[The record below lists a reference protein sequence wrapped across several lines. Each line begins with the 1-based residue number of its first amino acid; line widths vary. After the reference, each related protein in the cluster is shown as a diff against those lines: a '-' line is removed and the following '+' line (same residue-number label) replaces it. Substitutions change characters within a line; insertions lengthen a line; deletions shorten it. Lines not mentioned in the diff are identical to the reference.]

1 MPNTIADNLQALNT
15 ARLNIADAI
24 TNKGGTVNT
33 DKRFSLFPNDI
44 NTIPTANL
52 TTLNVTENG
61 TYYESTPEEITSTSF
76 PITLSNSL
84 GTNLIDYLISGNMSQ
99 TGTPTPTT
107 PIQPQETGDRTG
119 NLCLVSQNN
128 TIVFSNFTNYII
140 SNNSITSTGQALLG
154 FKCKVEPNTSYTIS
168 IKKNTYADLRIRE
181 YNSEPVEWETNFI
194 TQSLNTNRTIA
205 TFKTSQDTTWIL
217 VVFWFSVTGHTVY
230 DVMLNLGST
239 ALPYEPYGIKIPI
252 SSGGKNLF
260 DMSFYEGKSGI
271 TVSGNK
277 AIGTCDS
284 FFNVKLSIP
293 PELYGQELTWSAFIK
308 RPDNLNTARLQ
319 TVDKGSYKY
328 GNNITGEGRSTVS
341 FTATST
347 IILYVNYDNTGSDTI
362 ELSDIM
368 LNLGSEALPY
378 SPYNR
383 TTTPIYLGEVPT
395 TRRIRKYEFT
405 GKENISDIGDYY
417 NTNVSVLSIAW
428 SATISTTDGFQINN
442 GGNRIWAIKSYFS
455 SYATVT
461 DFKTYLQQQYAAGTP
476 VTVWYVLATPTTG
489 IVNEPLRKIGD
500 HTDTLSM
507 EQAGV
512 QIPTNRGNTVIDA
525 ETTLKPSQMYI
536 KYEQPGEYAGYN
548 IVNVNVP
555 IPTKYV
561 TEITITENIIEDNM
575 FKNYTALENAIL
587 PNNLTTIGIG
597 SFENCTSLTLTTL
610 PDTVTTI
617 NNNAFNNCT
626 SLSLT
631 TLPTSLITIGNNAF
645 SGTAMTGE
653 IHIPNTVT
661 TIGDN
666 IFGNTGI
673 TDIIFDGT
681 PTTINSNAFSNI
693 NSLETIY
700 VPWAEGTVT
709 GAPWGAGSNVTIL
722 YVNTNWHDIREVVR
736 KGKAQQFY
744 PLGTVLYDDF
754 DSTNTNRTAYEVV
767 AYNHFN
773 DSSLSAQGYV
783 DSMTLCE
790 KYVRYGVAV
799 DDPEALMTVTTEL
812 PAGTYKF
819 TIPNYDATYGGNKTY
834 YFVLNNSV
842 PVGGQLVLNW
852 PYQAVPRTITTYAS
866 STATTS
872 IESYGTAASPLPEWV
887 EGTSPEAI
895 DLGTVTMS
903 ATATTNTYGIF
914 NHIHRARYGSNNYAQ
929 SGIRQYMNA
938 TTTNWWTPQTIF
950 DRRHGLN
957 SSTGILGTLNTD
969 FVNVLATPSITNIAN
984 NTFEYQSLNG
994 DTFTLNT
1001 EYSINTDKLFLLS
1014 HSEVNLSA
1022 TPTLG
1027 TVLDYYIDADNN
1039 KRIKY
1044 DRTNNST
1051 ARYWWFRTPIPANAN
1066 YVRACSTL
1074 GALSNANA
1082 SSNGGCVPACIIQ

>member
-1 MPNTIADNLQALNT
+1 MPNTIADNLQALDT

-61 TYYESTPEEITSTSF
+61 TYYESTPTEITSTSF
-76 PITLSNSL
+76 PITLNDSL
-84 GTNLIDYLISGNMSQ
+84 GTYLLDYLISGNMSQ
-99 TGTPTPTT
+99 TGTPTPDNPIT
-107 PIQPQETGDRTG
+107 PQGTGERTG
-119 NLCLVSQNN
+119 NLFDKTTITTGKWKSTSGDTTVAVGSYSDYIAVSSDTDYYVTAIVSRSSFYSGVCYDSAKTPISNIELPQNTTSGVIHTPAN
-128 TIVFSNFTNYII
+128 CAYII
-140 SNNSITSTGQALLG
+140 LNFSTN
-154 FKCKVEPNTSYTIS
+154 K
-168 IKKNTYADLRIRE
+168 
-181 YNSEPVEWETNFI
+181 TNE
-194 TQSLNTNRTIA
+194 
-205 TFKTSQDTTWIL
+205 
-217 VVFWFSVTGHTVY
+217 
-230 DVMLNLGST
+230 VMLNLGST
-239 ALPYEPYGIKIPI
+239 ALPYEPYGYKIPI
-252 SSGGKNLF
+252 LSGGENLINIYAN
-260 DMSFYEGKSGI
+260 DESNGYTNNALLRASGYI
-271 TVSGNK
+271 YTPS
-277 AIGTCDS
+277 
-284 FFNVKLSIP
+284 
-293 PELYGQELTWSAFIK
+293 YAFISEYQ
-308 RPDNLNTARLQ
+308 PIDESVTYTLNTGGKTGEAQSICFYTIDKQFISGMAYANRTIITFTTPQGARYFRC
-319 TVDKGSYKY
+319 TVMRTQADTESYKY
-328 GNNITGEGRSTVS
+328 T
-341 FTATST
+341 
-347 IILYVNYDNTGSDTI
+347 
-362 ELSDIM
+362 M
-368 LNLGSEALPY
+368 LNRGSTALPY
-378 SPYNR
+378 EPYVQPTLSN
-383 TTTPIYLGEVPT
+383 IYLGEVQT
-395 TRRIRKYEFT
+395 TRKIKKLVLT
-405 GKENISDIGDYY
+405 GEEEWTLQSINSYGIANLWTRLPVNFSNQQLGL
-417 NTNVSVLSIAW
+417 SSHLSIQTTMIADTQTEGFFLTSSDVIYIRI
-428 SATISTTDGFQINN
+428 SATRASTVADF
-442 GGNRIWAIKSYFS
+442 KSYL
-455 SYATVT
+455 AA
-461 DFKTYLQQQYAAGTP
+461 QYAAGTP
-476 VTVWYVLATPTTG
+476 VTIWYVLATPETG

-500 HTDTLSM
+500 YADTVSY

-512 QIPTNRGNTVIDA
+512 QIPANKGNTVIDVLT
-525 ETTLKPSQMYI
+525 ELKPSEMYI
-536 KYEQPGEYAGYN
+536 KYDQPSEYAGYN
-548 IVNVNVP
+548 IVNVNVS

-561 TEITITENIIEDNM
+561 TEITITENIIEDNI
-575 FKNYTALENAIL
+575 FKNYTALETAIL
-587 PNNLTTIGIG
+587 PNTLTTIGIG

-617 NNNAFNNCT
+617 NNNAFNNCA

-645 SGTAMTGE
+645 SGTAMAGE

-666 IFGNTGI
+666 IFSNTGI

-681 PTTINSNAFSNI
+681 PTTISSNAFSNI
-693 NSLETIY
+693 SSLETIY

-799 DDPEALMTVTTEL
+799 DATEALMAVTTEL

-819 TIPNYDATYGGNKTY
+819 TIPDYDTAHGGNKTY

-866 STATTS
+866 ATATTS
-872 IESYGTAASPLPEWV
+872 IESYGTSASPLPEWV

-938 TTTNWWTPQTIF
+938 TTTNWWAPQTIF
-950 DRRHGLN
+950 DRRHDLN

-1001 EYSINTDKLFLLS
+1001 EYTINTDKLFLLS

-1022 TPTLG
+1022 SLSLCG
-1027 TVLDYYIDADNN
+1027 VLPID
-1039 KRIKY
+1039 
-1044 DRTNNST
+1044 
-1051 ARYWWFRTPIPANAN
+1051 
-1066 YVRACSTL
+1066 
-1074 GALSNANA
+1074 
-1082 SSNGGCVPACIIQ
+1082 

>member
-1 MPNTIADNLQALNT
+1 MPNTIADNLQALDT

-24 TNKGGTVNT
+24 INKGGTVNT
-33 DKRFSLFPNDI
+33 DKRFSLFPDDI

-61 TYYESTPEEITSTSF
+61 TYYESTPTEITSTSF
-76 PITLSNSL
+76 PITLNNSL
-84 GTNLIDYLISGNMSQ
+84 GTPLPDYLISGNMEQ
-99 TGTPTPTT
+99 LGTPTPTT
-107 PIQPQETGDRTG
+107 PIQPQETGERTG
-119 NLCLVSQNN
+119 NLFDENYSNIKVDTPTYRSIYVGDGTFTLSTTTARHRNTANVFFLAGNVESGASTQNN
-128 TIVFSNFTNYII
+128 GIWNGNPRTVSAVDGYI
-140 SNNSITSTGQALLG
+140 
-154 FKCKVEPNTSYTIS
+154 
-168 IKKNTYADLRIRE
+168 
-181 YNSEPVEWETNFI
+181 
-194 TQSLNTNRTIA
+194 TIA
-205 TFKTSQDTTWIL
+205 YRYYMGNEESDPR
-217 VVFWFSVTGHTVY
+217 SN
-230 DVMLNLGST
+230 DVMLNSGST
-239 ALPYEPYGIKIPI
+239 PLPYEPYGYKIPI
-252 SSGGKNLF
+252 SSA
-260 DMSFYEGKSGI
+260 S
-271 TVSGNK
+271 
-277 AIGTCDS
+277 
-284 FFNVKLSIP
+284 
-293 PELYGQELTWSAFIK
+293 
-308 RPDNLNTARLQ
+308 
-319 TVDKGSYKY
+319 
-328 GNNITGEGRSTVS
+328 
-341 FTATST
+341 
-347 IILYVNYDNTGSDTI
+347 
-362 ELSDIM
+362 
-368 LNLGSEALPY
+368 
-378 SPYNR
+378 
-383 TTTPIYLGEVPT
+383 TTTPIYLGEVQT
-395 TRRIRKYEFT
+395 TRKVKKMVFDGTETGWRKGSTFFFNQELIPDYLRARDIITCMCSHYQAYQQVSSEANVPEGYCSLYYAPEVQRFYIKDSNFATLEDFT
-405 GKENISDIGDYY
+405 
-417 NTNVSVLSIAW
+417 A
-428 SATISTTDGFQINN
+428 
-442 GGNRIWAIKSYFS
+442 
-455 SYATVT
+455 
-461 DFKTYLQQQYAAGTP
+461 YLAAQYANGTP
-476 VTVWYVLATPTTG
+476 VTIWYVLATPETAV
-489 IVNEPLRKIGD
+489 VNEPIRKIGD
-500 HTDTLSM
+500 YADTVSY

-512 QIPTNRGNTVIDA
+512 QIPTLHGNTVIDVLTA
-525 ETTLKPSQMYI
+525 LKPSEMYI
-536 KYEQPGEYAGYN
+536 KYDQLSEYAGYN

-575 FKNYTALENAIL
+575 FKNYTALETAIL
-587 PNNLTTIGIG
+587 PNTLTTIGIG

-617 NNNAFNNCT
+617 NDNAFNNCT

-645 SGTAMTGE
+645 SGTAMAGE

-666 IFGNTGI
+666 IFSNTGI

-681 PTTINSNAFSNI
+681 PTIISSNAFSNI
-693 NSLETIY
+693 SSLETIY

-744 PLGTVLYDDF
+744 PLGTILYDDF

-799 DDPEALMTVTTEL
+799 DATEALMAVTTEL

-866 STATTS
+866 ATATTS
-872 IESYGTAASPLPEWV
+872 IEFYGTAASPLPEWV

-895 DLGTVTMS
+895 DLGTVTLS

-914 NHIHRARYGSNNYAQ
+914 NHIYRARYGSNNYAQ

-950 DRRHGLN
+950 DRRHSLN

-1001 EYSINTDKLFLLS
+1001 EYTIDTDKLFLLS

-1022 TPTLG
+1022 SPTLG
-1027 TVLDYYIDADNN
+1027 TVLDYYVDADNT

-1051 ARYWWFRTPIPANAN
+1051 ARYWWFRTPHPTNAN
-1066 YVRACSTL
+1066 VVRHCGAS
-1074 GALSNANA
+1074 GALGSNDAL
-1082 SSNGGCVPACIIQ
+1082 NGNGCVPACIIQ

>member
-33 DKRFSLFPNDI
+33 DKRFSLFPDDI

-61 TYYESTPEEITSTSF
+61 TYYESTPTEITSTSF
-76 PITLSNSL
+76 PITLNNSL
-84 GTNLIDYLISGNMSQ
+84 GTPLPDYLISGNMEQ
-99 TGTPTPTT
+99 LGTPTPTT
-107 PIQPQETGDRTG
+107 PIQPSECGDMSS
-119 NLCLVSQNN
+119 NLWSYHPDTTSGGVRLLWDGEKINYSNTCTDAANSVMTIDLKKGTYTLKVNANRIPVKNDGSCIDIYHPSSGLLKRITNKDAVNGKVTFTLDDDLSNVS
-128 TIVFSNFTNYII
+128 
-140 SNNSITSTGQALLG
+140 
-154 FKCKVEPNTSYTIS
+154 
-168 IKKNTYADLRIRE
+168 LRIRL
-181 YNSEPVEWETNFI
+181 NSGTNYDGFEIRPMLNIGET
-194 TQSLNTNRTIA
+194 SL
-205 TFKTSQDTTWIL
+205 S
-217 VVFWFSVTGHTVY
+217 Y
-230 DVMLNLGST
+230 DV
-239 ALPYEPYGIKIPI
+239 YGQHKIPI
-252 SSGGKNLF
+252 SSAN
-260 DMSFYEGKSGI
+260 
-271 TVSGNK
+271 
-277 AIGTCDS
+277 
-284 FFNVKLSIP
+284 
-293 PELYGQELTWSAFIK
+293 
-308 RPDNLNTARLQ
+308 
-319 TVDKGSYKY
+319 
-328 GNNITGEGRSTVS
+328 
-341 FTATST
+341 
-347 IILYVNYDNTGSDTI
+347 
-362 ELSDIM
+362 
-368 LNLGSEALPY
+368 
-378 SPYNR
+378 
-383 TTTPIYLGEVPT
+383 TTTNIYLGEVET
-395 TRRIRKYEFT
+395 TRRIKKLVLT
-405 GKENISDIGDYY
+405 GEEAFNKNDQQSNRYLYYAIRSAIFPSSILRTPVLCNELPTKDEAPQTVIG
-417 NTNVSVLSIAW
+417 
-428 SATISTTDGFQINN
+428 ISTNN
-442 GGNRIWAIKSYFS
+442 QFSVIYFNFGADVMNTQPSGN
-455 SYATVT
+455 TVEGL
-461 DFKTYLQQQYAAGTP
+461 KEYLAQQYAAGTP
-476 VTVWYVLATPTTG
+476 VTIWYVLTTPETAV
-489 IVNEPLRKIGD
+489 VNEPLRKIGD
-500 HTDTLSM
+500 YADTVSY

-512 QIPTNRGNTVIDA
+512 QIPTLNGNTVIDVLT
-525 ETTLKPSQMYI
+525 ELKPSKMYI
-536 KYEQPGEYAGYN
+536 KYDQPSEYAGYN

-575 FKNYTALENAIL
+575 FKNYTALETAIL
-587 PNNLTTIGIG
+587 PNTLTTIGIG

-617 NNNAFNNCT
+617 NDNAFNNCA
-626 SLSLT
+626 SLALT
-631 TLPTSLITIGNNAF
+631 ALPTSLITIGNNAF
-645 SGTAMTGE
+645 SGTAMAGE

-666 IFGNTGI
+666 IFSNTGI

-681 PTTINSNAFSNI
+681 PTTISSNAFSNI

-790 KYVRYGVAV
+790 KYIRYSVAV
-799 DDPEALMTVTTEL
+799 DATEALMAVTTEL

-866 STATTS
+866 ATATTS

-895 DLGTVTMS
+895 DLGTVTLS

-950 DRRHGLN
+950 DRRHSLN

-994 DTFTLNT
+994 DTFTLDT
-1001 EYSINTDKLFLLS
+1001 EYTIDTDKLFLLS

-1022 TPTLG
+1022 SPTLG
-1027 TVLDYYIDADNN
+1027 TVLDYYIDADNT

-1051 ARYWWFRTPIPANAN
+1051 ARYWWFRTPYPTNAGS
-1066 YVRACSTL
+1066 VRGCNAS
-1074 GALSNANA
+1074 GALSSDIACY
-1082 SSNGGCVPACIIQ
+1082 GHGCVPACIIQ

>member
-1 MPNTIADNLQALNT
+1 MTVQIAQSHAESVPS
-15 ARLNIADAI
+15 
-24 TNKGGTVNT
+24 NK
-33 DKRFSLFPNDI
+33 S
-44 NTIPTANL
+44 
-52 TTLNVTENG
+52 TT
-61 TYYESTPEEITSTSF
+61 F
-76 PITLSNSL
+76 
-84 GTNLIDYLISGNMSQ
+84 
-99 TGTPTPTT
+99 TT
-107 PIQPQETGDRTG
+107 
-119 NLCLVSQNN
+119 SQNAKY
-128 TIVFSNFTNYII
+128 ILFQSNANAY
-140 SNNSITSTGQALLG
+140 SSILSCIML
-154 FKCKVEPNTSYTIS
+154 VE
-168 IKKNTYADLRIRE
+168 
-181 YNSEPVEWETNFI
+181 
-194 TQSLNTNRTIA
+194 
-205 TFKTSQDTTWIL
+205 
-217 VVFWFSVTGHTVY
+217 
-230 DVMLNLGST
+230 GST
-239 ALPYEPYGIKIPI
+239 ALPYEPYGYKIPI
-252 SSGGKNLF
+252 
-260 DMSFYEGKSGI
+260 
-271 TVSGNK
+271 
-277 AIGTCDS
+277 
-284 FFNVKLSIP
+284 LSN
-293 PELYGQELTWSAFIK
+293 S
-308 RPDNLNTARLQ
+308 
-319 TVDKGSYKY
+319 
-328 GNNITGEGRSTVS
+328 
-341 FTATST
+341 
-347 IILYVNYDNTGSDTI
+347 
-362 ELSDIM
+362 
-368 LNLGSEALPY
+368 
-378 SPYNR
+378 
-383 TTTPIYLGEVPT
+383 TTTPVYLGEVQT
-395 TRRIRKYEFT
+395 TRAVKKLVLTGEETVYKYAYV
-405 GKENISDIGDYY
+405 GKNGFSVINVLNANYNRTYGICNHYPVKTVAEKDALWIGVNDKTLYFVGIGD
-417 NTNVSVLSIAW
+417 TLDI
-428 SATISTTDGFQINN
+428 TE
-442 GGNRIWAIKSYFS
+442 S
-455 SYATVT
+455 S
-461 DFKTYLQQQYAAGTP
+461 DFKSYLQQQYAAGTP
-476 VTVWYVLATPTTG
+476 VTVWYVLATPETG

-500 HTDTLSM
+500 YADTLSY

-512 QIPTNRGNTVIDA
+512 QIPTNRGNTVIDV
-525 ETTLKPSQMYI
+525 ETTLKPSEMYI
-536 KYEQPGEYAGYN
+536 KYDQPSEYAGYN

-575 FKNYTALENAIL
+575 FKNYTALETAIL
-587 PNNLTTIGIG
+587 PNTLTTIGIG

-617 NNNAFNNCT
+617 NDNAFNNCA

-645 SGTAMTGE
+645 SGTAMAGE

-666 IFGNTGI
+666 IFSNTGI

-681 PTTINSNAFSNI
+681 PITISSNAFSNI

-799 DDPEALMTVTTEL
+799 DATEALMAVTTEL

-819 TIPNYDATYGGNKTY
+819 TIPNYDTAYGGNKTY

-866 STATTS
+866 ATATTS
-872 IESYGTAASPLPEWV
+872 IESYGTSASPLPEWV

-914 NHIHRARYGSNNYAQ
+914 NHIHRARYGSSNYAQ

-1001 EYSINTDKLFLLS
+1001 EYTINTDKLFLLS

-1022 TPTLG
+1022 SPTLG
-1027 TVLDYYIDADNN
+1027 TVLDYYIDADNT

-1051 ARYWWFRTPIPANAN
+1051 ARYWWFRTPYPTYAHN
-1066 YVRACSTL
+1066 VRTCYSS
-1074 GALSNANA
+1074 GALDYWYAN
-1082 SSNGGCVPACIIQ
+1082 SGYGCVPACIIQ

>member
-44 NTIPTANL
+44 NTIPTADL

-84 GTNLIDYLISGNMSQ
+84 GMPLLDYLISGNMSQ
-99 TGTPTPTT
+99 SGTPTPQN
-107 PIQPQETGDRTG
+107 PIQPSECGERTAQ
-119 NLCLVSQNN
+119 LISE
-128 TIVFSNFTNYII
+128 IV
-140 SNNSITSTGQALLG
+140 Q
-154 FKCKVEPNTSYTIS
+154 
-168 IKKNTYADLRIRE
+168 
-181 YNSEPVEWETNFI
+181 
-194 TQSLNTNRTIA
+194 
-205 TFKTSQDTTWIL
+205 
-217 VVFWFSVTGHTVY
+217 
-230 DVMLNLGST
+230 
-239 ALPYEPYGIKIPI
+239 
-252 SSGGKNLF
+252 GG
-260 DMSFYEGKSGI
+260 
-271 TVSGNK
+271 
-277 AIGTCDS
+277 
-284 FFNVKLSIP
+284 
-293 PELYGQELTWSAFIK
+293 
-308 RPDNLNTARLQ
+308 
-319 TVDKGSYKY
+319 
-328 GNNITGEGRSTVS
+328 
-341 FTATST
+341 
-347 IILYVNYDNTGSDTI
+347 
-362 ELSDIM
+362 
-368 LNLGSEALPY
+368 
-378 SPYNR
+378 
-383 TTTPIYLGEVPT
+383 
-395 TRRIRKYEFT
+395 
-405 GKENISDIGDYY
+405 
-417 NTNVSVLSIAW
+417 
-428 SATISTTDGFQINN
+428 ISTTDGSLSQSSNRVRTKYIPVESGKTYAVSSGNRYLATGCYYNN
-442 GGNRIWAIKSYFS
+442 GVFS
-455 SYATVT
+455 SKINEVVAGTTSATFTVPENVNQIAIGFRTANGTTNITPSDLQNYMLNAGSTPLPYEKFGYKIPILSANTTTPVYLGEVQSERKIKKLVLDGTENWVSKENPVT
-461 DFKTYLQQQYAAGTP
+461 FRYENSPILHTLNSVCYCSHFKNLPWNQVSTTNNSFAVWFTSAQNTINIRCEDYSTVEDFKAFLAAQYAAGTP
-476 VTVWYVLATPTTG
+476 VTIWYVLAEPTTG
-489 IVNEPLRKIGD
+489 ILNEPIRKIGD
-500 HTDTLSM
+500 YADTLSY

-512 QIPTNRGNTVIDA
+512 QIPTVKGNTVIDV
-525 ETTLKPSQMYI
+525 ETTLKPSEMYI
-536 KYEQPGEYAGYN
+536 KYDQPGEYAGYN

-575 FKNYTALENAIL
+575 FKNYTALETAIL
-587 PNNLTTIGIG
+587 PNTLTTIGIG

-631 TLPTSLITIGNNAF
+631 ALPTSLITIGNNAF
-645 SGTAMTGE
+645 SGTAMAGE

-666 IFGNTGI
+666 IFSNTGI

-681 PTTINSNAFSNI
+681 PTTISSNAFSNI

-799 DDPEALMTVTTEL
+799 DATEALMAVTTEL

-819 TIPNYDATYGGNKTY
+819 TIPNYDVTYGGNKTY

-866 STATTS
+866 PTATTS

-914 NHIHRARYGSNNYAQ
+914 NHIYRARYGSNNYAQ

-938 TTTNWWTPQTIF
+938 TTTDWWTPQTIF

-969 FVNVLATPSITNIAN
+969 FVNVLATPTITNIAN

-1001 EYSINTDKLFLLS
+1001 EYTINTDKLFLLS

-1022 TPTLG
+1022 SPTLG
-1027 TVLDYYIDADNN
+1027 TVLDYYIDADNT

-1051 ARYWWFRTPIPANAN
+1051 ARYWWFRTPYPTYASV
-1066 YVRACSTL
+1066 VRFCDTS
-1074 GALSNANA
+1074 GAL
-1082 SSNGGCVPACIIQ
+1082 NGSYAYYGFGCVPACIIQ

>member
-1 MPNTIADNLQALNT
+1 MPNTIAENLQRLAAART
-15 ARLNIADAI
+15 AISNAI
-24 TNKGGTVNT
+24 ITKGGTVNAG
-33 DKRFSLFPNDI
+33 DGLEEFPNDI

-52 TTLNVTENG
+52 TALNVTENG

-76 PITLSNSL
+76 PITLNDSL
-84 GTNLIDYLISGNMSQ
+84 GTPLLDYLISGNMSQ
-99 TGTPTPTT
+99 TGTPTPQN
-107 PIQPQETGDRTG
+107 PVQPQETGERTG
-119 NLCLVSQNN
+119 NLWDSGDVTIALHERYKAIPISLEQGAYTLSFEYKSENTGTVTVIFYNESTTIQSFNVTITNN
-128 TIVFSNFTNYII
+128 KGNI
-140 SNNSITSTGQALLG
+140 SITSGQPITTIRLYSASG
-154 FKCKVEPNTSYTIS
+154 YTTSY
-168 IKKNTYADLRIRE
+168 NYAAE
-181 YNSEPVEWETNFI
+181 YTNI
-194 TQSLNTNRTIA
+194 MLNT
-205 TFKTSQDTTWIL
+205 
-217 VVFWFSVTGHTVY
+217 
-230 DVMLNLGST
+230 GST
-239 ALPYEPYGIKIPI
+239 TLPYEPYGYKIPI
-252 SSGGKNLF
+252 
-260 DMSFYEGKSGI
+260 
-271 TVSGNK
+271 
-277 AIGTCDS
+277 
-284 FFNVKLSIP
+284 LSA
-293 PELYGQELTWSAFIK
+293 GQ
-308 RPDNLNTARLQ
+308 
-319 TVDKGSYKY
+319 
-328 GNNITGEGRSTVS
+328 
-341 FTATST
+341 
-347 IILYVNYDNTGSDTI
+347 
-362 ELSDIM
+362 
-368 LNLGSEALPY
+368 
-378 SPYNR
+378 
-383 TTTPIYLGEVPT
+383 TTTVYLGEVET
-395 TRRIRKYEFT
+395 TRRIKKLVLT
-405 GKENISDIGDYY
+405 GEENTWIRSGAASNTFYFEVADYLRQRINITICSHYTSQANIIGGGEMRDG
-417 NTNVSVLSIAW
+417 NVSFYANAVHTGQYFFVRDSNL
-428 SATISTTDGFQINN
+428 ATVADL
-442 GGNRIWAIKSYFS
+442 KSYL
-455 SYATVT
+455 AA
-461 DFKTYLQQQYAAGTP
+461 QYAAGTP
-476 VTVWYVLATPTTG
+476 VTIWYVLATPTTG

-500 HTDTLSM
+500 YADTLSY

-512 QIPTNRGNTVIDA
+512 QIPTNRGNTVIDVLT
-525 ETTLKPSQMYI
+525 ELKPSEMYI
-536 KYEQPGEYAGYN
+536 KYDQPSEYAGYN

-575 FKNYTALENAIL
+575 FKNYTALETAIL
-587 PNNLTTIGIG
+587 PNTLTTIGIG

-617 NNNAFNNCT
+617 NDNAFNNCA

-645 SGTAMTGE
+645 FGTAMAGE

-666 IFGNTGI
+666 IFSNTGI

-681 PTTINSNAFSNI
+681 PTIISSNAFSNI
-693 NSLETIY
+693 SSLETIY

-790 KYVRYGVAV
+790 KYVRSGVAV
-799 DDPEALMTVTTEL
+799 DAPEALMTVTTEL

-866 STATTS
+866 ATATTS
-872 IESYGTAASPLPEWV
+872 IESYGTSASPLPEWV

-950 DRRHGLN
+950 DRRHHLN

-1001 EYSINTDKLFLLS
+1001 EYTIDTDKLFLLS
-1014 HSEVNLSA
+1014 HSEVNLSSS
-1022 TPTLG
+1022 PTLG
-1027 TVLDYYIDADNN
+1027 TVLDYYVDADNT

-1051 ARYWWFRTPIPANAN
+1051 ARYWWFRTPNPAHAGI
-1066 YVRACSTL
+1066 VRNCLIS
-1074 GALSNANA
+1074 GALSSNFA
-1082 SSNGGCVPACIIQ
+1082 SNGFGCVSACIIQ

>member
-1 MPNTIADNLQALNT
+1 MPNTIAENLQRLAAART
-15 ARLNIADAI
+15 AISNAI
-24 TNKGGTVNT
+24 ITKGGTVNAG
-33 DKRFSLFPNDI
+33 DGLEEFPNDI

-52 TTLNVTENG
+52 TALNVTENG

-76 PITLSNSL
+76 PITLNDSL
-84 GTNLIDYLISGNMSQ
+84 GTPLLDYLISGNMSQ

-107 PIQPQETGDRTG
+107 PIQPSECGERTG
-119 NLCLVSQNN
+119 NLLP
-128 TIVFSNFTNYII
+128 FTDK
-140 SNNSITSTGQALLG
+140 L
-154 FKCKVEPNTSYTIS
+154 
-168 IKKNTYADLRIRE
+168 
-181 YNSEPVEWETNFI
+181 
-194 TQSLNTNRTIA
+194 
-205 TFKTSQDTTWIL
+205 
-217 VVFWFSVTGHTVY
+217 FSVTAGNSNLTVECKNGNLFFQGNAGEISSSQALWKNNFAFELEAGTYYCNSPVPLGQGFGRYIKKY
-230 DVMLNLGST
+230 DDNTTILASTNYTFTLSEKTKCFLSFYIYQKTLDSQVKVMLNSGSS
-239 ALPYEPYGIKIPI
+239 ALPYEPYGYKIPI
-252 SSGGKNLF
+252 SSAN
-260 DMSFYEGKSGI
+260 
-271 TVSGNK
+271 
-277 AIGTCDS
+277 
-284 FFNVKLSIP
+284 
-293 PELYGQELTWSAFIK
+293 
-308 RPDNLNTARLQ
+308 
-319 TVDKGSYKY
+319 
-328 GNNITGEGRSTVS
+328 
-341 FTATST
+341 
-347 IILYVNYDNTGSDTI
+347 
-362 ELSDIM
+362 
-368 LNLGSEALPY
+368 
-378 SPYNR
+378 
-383 TTTPIYLGEVPT
+383 TTTNIYLGEVET
-395 TRRIRKYEFT
+395 TRKIKKLVLT
-405 GKENISDIGDYY
+405 GDEGWMMGNYPISGSYQFYISRRAYFPDAKSTIADGESFCTHFISKKTIGGLVWGTNFNLYMPISDLPE
-417 NTNVSVLSIAW
+417 N
-428 SATISTTDGFQINN
+428 ATAD
-442 GGNRIWAIKSYFS
+442 
-455 SYATVT
+455 
-461 DFKTYLQQQYAAGTP
+461 DFKAYLAAQYAAGTP
-476 VTVWYVLATPTTG
+476 VTVWYVLAEPTTG

-500 HTDTLSM
+500 YADTVSY

-512 QIPTNRGNTVIDA
+512 QIPTNRDNTVIDVMT
-525 ETTLKPSQMYI
+525 ELKPSEMYI
-536 KYEQPGEYAGYN
+536 KYEQLGEYAGYD

-575 FKNYTALENAIL
+575 FKNYTALETAIL

-617 NNNAFNNCT
+617 NDNAFNNCT

-666 IFGNTGI
+666 IFSNTGI

-681 PTTINSNAFSNI
+681 PTTISSNAFSNI
-693 NSLETIY
+693 SSLETIY

-744 PLGTVLYDDF
+744 PLGTILYDDF

-790 KYVRYGVAV
+790 KYVRYDVAV
-799 DDPEALMTVTTEL
+799 DATEALMAVTTEL
-812 PAGTYKF
+812 PAGTYRF
-819 TIPNYDATYGGNKTY
+819 TIPNYDAAYGGNKTY

-866 STATTS
+866 ATATTS

-895 DLGTVTMS
+895 DLGTVTLS

-950 DRRHGLN
+950 DRRHSLN

-1001 EYSINTDKLFLLS
+1001 EYTINTDKLFLLS

-1022 TPTLG
+1022 SPTLG
-1027 TVLDYYIDADNN
+1027 TVLDYYIDADNT

-1051 ARYWWFRTPIPANAN
+1051 ARYWWFRTPYPTLANG
-1066 YVRACSTL
+1066 VRLCSLL
-1074 GALSNANA
+1074 GALTNNLAY
-1082 SSNGGCVPACIIQ
+1082 NGYGCVPACIIQ

>member
-1 MPNTIADNLQALNT
+1 MPNTIAENLQRLVAART
-15 ARLNIADAI
+15 AISNAI
-24 TNKGGTVNT
+24 ITKGGTVNAG
-33 DKRFSLFPNDI
+33 DGLEEFPNDI
-44 NTIPTANL
+44 NTIPTTNL
-52 TTLNVTENG
+52 TALNVTENG

-107 PIQPQETGDRTG
+107 PIQPQEAGERTCNLFPFDDKNFVITAGNSNLTVECKNG
-119 NLCLVSQNN
+119 NLFFQGNAGEISSNQVVWKNN
-128 TIVFSNFTNYII
+128 FAFELEAGTYYCNFPAPLGHGFGRYIKKYDDNTTILTSTNYTFTL
-140 SNNSITSTGQALLG
+140 SEKT
-154 FKCKVEPNTSYTIS
+154 KCYLSFYI
-168 IKKNTYADLRIRE
+168 Y
-181 YNSEPVEWETNFI
+181 
-194 TQSLNTNRTIA
+194 Q
-205 TFKTSQDTTWIL
+205 KTLDTKIEL
-217 VVFWFSVTGHTVY
+217 
-230 DVMLNLGST
+230 MLNSGST
-239 ALPYEPYGIKIPI
+239 AVPYEPYGIKIPI
-252 SSGGKNLF
+252 SSAN
-260 DMSFYEGKSGI
+260 
-271 TVSGNK
+271 
-277 AIGTCDS
+277 
-284 FFNVKLSIP
+284 
-293 PELYGQELTWSAFIK
+293 
-308 RPDNLNTARLQ
+308 
-319 TVDKGSYKY
+319 
-328 GNNITGEGRSTVS
+328 
-341 FTATST
+341 
-347 IILYVNYDNTGSDTI
+347 
-362 ELSDIM
+362 
-368 LNLGSEALPY
+368 
-378 SPYNR
+378 
-383 TTTPIYLGEVPT
+383 TTTPIYLGEVET
-395 TRRIRKYEFT
+395 TRRIKKSTVSITNIITLSNGNKAGVFSFPDSSKYAIEQY
-405 GKENISDIGDYY
+405 GLCDISKYDIARRTSGMFYVNRQNAIFIGNSNDTLGTLKAIY
-417 NTNVSVLSIAW
+417 
-428 SATISTTDGFQINN
+428 DGC
-442 GGNRIWAIKSYFS
+442 
-455 SYATVT
+455 T
-461 DFKTYLQQQYAAGTP
+461 L
-476 VTVWYVLATPTTG
+476 WYVLETPTTG
-489 IVNEPLRKIGD
+489 IVNEPIRKIGD
-500 HTDTLSM
+500 YADTLSY

-512 QIPTNRGNTVIDA
+512 QIPTLHGNTVIDV
-525 ETTLKPSQMYI
+525 ETELKPSQMYI
-536 KYEQPGEYAGYN
+536 KYDQPSEYAGYS

-575 FKNYTALENAIL
+575 FKNYTALETAIL

-617 NNNAFNNCT
+617 NDNAFNNCT

-645 SGTAMTGE
+645 FGTAMAGE

-666 IFGNTGI
+666 IFSNTGI

-681 PTTINSNAFSNI
+681 PTTINSNAFSNM

-754 DSTNTNRTAYEVV
+754 DSTNINRTAYEVV

-799 DDPEALMTVTTEL
+799 DATEALMVVTTEL

-819 TIPNYDATYGGNKTY
+819 TIPNYDAAYGGNKTY

-852 PYQAVPRTITTYAS
+852 PYQAVPITITTYAS

-914 NHIHRARYGSNNYAQ
+914 NHIHRARHGSNNYAQ

-950 DRRHGLN
+950 DRRHSLN

-1001 EYSINTDKLFLLS
+1001 EYTINTDKLFLLS

-1051 ARYWWFRTPIPANAN
+1051 AHYWWFRTPNPTNAS
-1066 YVRACSTL
+1066 YVRNCNTS
-1074 GALSNANA
+1074 GALNNNIAIHGN
-1082 SSNGGCVPACIIQ
+1082 GCVPACIIQ

>member
-1 MPNTIADNLQALNT
+1 MLTGEENNWGEYARADSSTVPYLPLSNFKGASITNIKADIICTHYETKSQVNIQNLTNKTGIAGRASIGIIIAD
-15 ARLNIADAI
+15 
-24 TNKGGTVNT
+24 
-33 DKRFSLFPNDI
+33 
-44 NTIPTANL
+44 
-52 TTLNVTENG
+52 
-61 TYYESTPEEITSTSF
+61 
-76 PITLSNSL
+76 
-84 GTNLIDYLISGNMSQ
+84 
-99 TGTPTPTT
+99 
-107 PIQPQETGDRTG
+107 
-119 NLCLVSQNN
+119 
-128 TIVFSNFTNYII
+128 
-140 SNNSITSTGQALLG
+140 
-154 FKCKVEPNTSYTIS
+154 
-168 IKKNTYADLRIRE
+168 
-181 YNSEPVEWETNFI
+181 
-194 TQSLNTNRTIA
+194 
-205 TFKTSQDTTWIL
+205 
-217 VVFWFSVTGHTVY
+217 
-230 DVMLNLGST
+230 GS
-239 ALPYEPYGIKIPI
+239 
-252 SSGGKNLF
+252 
-260 DMSFYEGKSGI
+260 
-271 TVSGNK
+271 
-277 AIGTCDS
+277 
-284 FFNVKLSIP
+284 
-293 PELYGQELTWSAFIK
+293 
-308 RPDNLNTARLQ
+308 
-319 TVDKGSYKY
+319 
-328 GNNITGEGRSTVS
+328 
-341 FTATST
+341 
-347 IILYVNYDNTGSDTI
+347 
-362 ELSDIM
+362 
-368 LNLGSEALPY
+368 
-378 SPYNR
+378 
-383 TTTPIYLGEVPT
+383 
-395 TRRIRKYEFT
+395 
-405 GKENISDIGDYY
+405 
-417 NTNVSVLSIAW
+417 
-428 SATISTTDGFQINN
+428 ISTL
-442 GGNRIWAIKSYFS
+442 A
-455 SYATVT
+455 
-461 DFKTYLQQQYAAGTP
+461 DFKAYLAAQYAAGTP

-489 IVNEPLRKIGD
+489 IVNEPIRKIGD
-500 HTDTLSM
+500 YADTVSY

-512 QIPTNRGNTVIDA
+512 QIPTNRGNTVIDV

-536 KYEQPGEYAGYN
+536 KYGQPGEYAGYN

-575 FKNYTALENAIL
+575 FKNYTALETAIL
-587 PNNLTTIGIG
+587 PNTLTTIGIG

-617 NNNAFNNCT
+617 NDNAFNNCA
-626 SLSLT
+626 SLALT
-631 TLPTSLITIGNNAF
+631 ALPTSLITIGNNAF
-645 SGTAMTGE
+645 SGTAMAGE

-666 IFGNTGI
+666 IFSNTGI

-681 PTTINSNAFSNI
+681 PTTISSNAFSNI

-799 DDPEALMTVTTEL
+799 DATEALMAVTTEL

-819 TIPNYDATYGGNKTY
+819 TIPNYDATHGGNKTY

-866 STATTS
+866 ATATTS
-872 IESYGTAASPLPEWV
+872 IESYGTAANPLPEWV

-895 DLGTVTMS
+895 DLGTVTLS

-950 DRRHGLN
+950 DRRHNLN

-1001 EYSINTDKLFLLS
+1001 EYTIDTDKLFLLS
-1014 HSEVNLSA
+1014 HSEINLSA
-1022 TPTLG
+1022 SPTLG
-1027 TVLDYYIDADNN
+1027 TVLDYYIDADNT

-1051 ARYWWFRTPIPANAN
+1051 ARYWWFRTPYPTSAS
-1066 YVRACSTL
+1066 YVRLCNTS
-1074 GALSNANA
+1074 GALGDNYA
-1082 SSNGGCVPACIIQ
+1082 GDGYGCVPACIIQ

>member
-1 MPNTIADNLQALNT
+1 MPNTIADNLQALDT

-24 TNKGGTVNT
+24 INKGGTVNT

-52 TTLNVTENG
+52 RTLNVTENG
-61 TYYESTPEEITSTSF
+61 TYYESIPTEITSTSF
-76 PITLSNSL
+76 PITLNNCL
-84 GTNLIDYLISGNMSQ
+84 GTPLLDYLISGNMLQ

-107 PIQPQETGDRTG
+107 PIQPQETGERTG
-119 NLCLVSQNN
+119 NLFDENYSNIKVDTPTYRSIYVGDGTFTLSTTTAQYQNTAN
-128 TIVFSNFTNYII
+128 VFFLAGNVRNGASTQ
-140 SNNSITSTGQALLG
+140 NSGIWNGKPRTVTAVDGY
-154 FKCKVEPNTSYTIS
+154 V
-168 IKKNTYADLRIRE
+168 
-181 YNSEPVEWETNFI
+181 
-194 TQSLNTNRTIA
+194 TIA
-205 TFKTSQDTTWIL
+205 YRYYMDDEKSDPR
-217 VVFWFSVTGHTVY
+217 SN

-239 ALPYEPYGIKIPI
+239 ALPYEPYGYKIPI
-252 SSGGKNLF
+252 SSAN
-260 DMSFYEGKSGI
+260 
-271 TVSGNK
+271 
-277 AIGTCDS
+277 
-284 FFNVKLSIP
+284 
-293 PELYGQELTWSAFIK
+293 
-308 RPDNLNTARLQ
+308 
-319 TVDKGSYKY
+319 
-328 GNNITGEGRSTVS
+328 
-341 FTATST
+341 
-347 IILYVNYDNTGSDTI
+347 
-362 ELSDIM
+362 
-368 LNLGSEALPY
+368 
-378 SPYNR
+378 
-383 TTTPIYLGEVPT
+383 TTTPIYLGEVET
-395 TRRIRKYEFT
+395 TRKIKKLVLT
-405 GKENISDIGDYY
+405 GEELWKEGPSNYY
-417 NTNVSVLSIAW
+417 IFINVSGKGNGIPDSTALSTHTESGVVVNSSGTAL
-428 SATISTTDGFQINN
+428 FFK
-442 GGNRIWAIKSYFS
+442 KSVFVHS
-455 SYATVT
+455 SLA
-461 DFKTYLQQQYAAGTP
+461 DFKAYLAQQYAAGTP
-476 VTVWYVLATPTTG
+476 VTIWYVLKEPETAV
-489 IVNEPLRKIGD
+489 VNEPLRKIGD
-500 HTDTLSM
+500 YADTLSY

-512 QIPTNRGNTVIDA
+512 QIPTLHGNTVIDV
-525 ETTLKPSQMYI
+525 ETTLKPSEMYI
-536 KYEQPGEYAGYN
+536 KYDQPGEYAGYN

-575 FKNYTALENAIL
+575 FKNYTALETAIL
-587 PNNLTTIGIG
+587 PNTLTTIGIG

-631 TLPTSLITIGNNAF
+631 TLPTSLIAIGNNAF
-645 SGTAMTGE
+645 SGTAMAGE

-666 IFGNTGI
+666 IFSNTGI

-681 PTTINSNAFSNI
+681 PTTISSNAFSNI

-799 DDPEALMTVTTEL
+799 DATEALMAVTTEL
-812 PAGTYKF
+812 PAGTYRF

-866 STATTS
+866 ATATTS
-872 IESYGTAASPLPEWV
+872 IESYGTSASPLPEWV

-895 DLGTVTMS
+895 DLGTVTLS

-1001 EYSINTDKLFLLS
+1001 EYTINTDKLFLLS

-1022 TPTLG
+1022 SPTLG
-1027 TVLDYYIDADNN
+1027 TVLDYYIDADNT

-1051 ARYWWFRTPIPANAN
+1051 ARYWWFRTPSPTGASG
-1066 YVRACSTL
+1066 VRGCYSS
-1074 GALSNANA
+1074 GALNY
-1082 SSNGGCVPACIIQ
+1082 NGAYNGSGCVPACIIQ

>member
-44 NTIPTANL
+44 NSIPTANL

-61 TYYESTPEEITSTSF
+61 TYYESTPTEITSISF
-76 PITLSNSL
+76 PITLNDSL
-84 GTNLIDYLISGNMSQ
+84 GTPLLDYLISGNTVQ
-99 TGTPTPTT
+99 NGTPTPTN
-107 PIQPQETGDRTG
+107 P
-119 NLCLVSQNN
+119 
-128 TIVFSNFTNYII
+128 VFVQGVGELDN
-140 SNNSITSTGQALLG
+140 GQ
-154 FKCKVEPNTSYTIS
+154 Y
-168 IKKNTYADLRIRE
+168 
-181 YNSEPVEWETNFI
+181 
-194 TQSLNTNRTIA
+194 
-205 TFKTSQDTTWIL
+205 
-217 VVFWFSVTGHTVY
+217 
-230 DVMLNLGST
+230 
-239 ALPYEPYGIKIPI
+239 KIPI
-252 SSGGKNLF
+252 SN
-260 DMSFYEGKSGI
+260 
-271 TVSGNK
+271 
-277 AIGTCDS
+277 
-284 FFNVKLSIP
+284 
-293 PELYGQELTWSAFIK
+293 GQ
-308 RPDNLNTARLQ
+308 Q
-319 TVDKGSYKY
+319 TT
-328 GNNITGEGRSTVS
+328 N
-341 FTATST
+341 
-347 IILYVNYDNTGSDTI
+347 
-362 ELSDIM
+362 
-368 LNLGSEALPY
+368 
-378 SPYNR
+378 
-383 TTTPIYLGEVPT
+383 IYLGSTQT
-395 TRRIRKYEFT
+395 TRQIKKMVLT
-405 GKENISDIGDYY
+405 GDENWSNQNVGQHGAVSIQKDELPLAPDMPAGTLLILSTHFKAISNSAQLNIGEMVVGGSYLNFDY
-417 NTNVSVLSIAW
+417 
-428 SATISTTDGFQINN
+428 DGINN
-442 GGNRIWAIKSYFS
+442 L
-455 SYATVT
+455 T
-461 DFKTYLQQQYAAGTP
+461 DFKSFLAQQYATGTP
-476 VTVWYVLATPTTG
+476 VTVWYILANSETG
-489 IVNEPLRKIGD
+489 TINEPLMKIGD
-500 HTDTLSM
+500 YADTVSM

-512 QIPTNRGNTVIDA
+512 SIPTLNGQTVIDV
-525 ETTLKPSQMYI
+525 ETTLKPSKMYI
-536 KYEQPGEYAGYN
+536 KYDQPGEYAGYN

-561 TEITITENIIEDNM
+561 TEITITENIIEDNI
-575 FKNYTALENAIL
+575 FKNYTALETAIL
-587 PNNLTTIGIG
+587 PNTLTTIGIG

-617 NNNAFNNCT
+617 NDNAFNNCA

-631 TLPTSLITIGNNAF
+631 TLPASLITIGNSAF
-645 SGTAMTGE
+645 SGTAMAGE

-666 IFGNTGI
+666 IFSNTGI

-681 PTTINSNAFSNI
+681 PTTISSNAFSNI
-693 NSLETIY
+693 DSLETIY

-790 KYVRYGVAV
+790 KYVRYGVVV
-799 DDPEALMTVTTEL
+799 DATEALMVVTTEL

-842 PVGGQLVLNW
+842 PVGGHLVLNW

-887 EGTSPEAI
+887 DGTSPEAI
-895 DLGTVTMS
+895 DLGIVTMS

-984 NTFEYQSLNG
+984 NIFEYQSLNG

-1001 EYSINTDKLFLLS
+1001 EYTINTDKLFLLS
-1014 HSEVNLSA
+1014 HSEVNLSSS
-1022 TPTLG
+1022 PTLG
-1027 TVLDYYIDADNN
+1027 TVLDYYIDADNT

-1051 ARYWWFRTPIPANAN
+1051 ARYWWFRAPLPTSAII
-1066 YVRACSTL
+1066 VRICNTS
-1074 GALSNANA
+1074 GALGDTSAY
-1082 SSNGGCVPACIIQ
+1082 GGYGCVPACIIQ